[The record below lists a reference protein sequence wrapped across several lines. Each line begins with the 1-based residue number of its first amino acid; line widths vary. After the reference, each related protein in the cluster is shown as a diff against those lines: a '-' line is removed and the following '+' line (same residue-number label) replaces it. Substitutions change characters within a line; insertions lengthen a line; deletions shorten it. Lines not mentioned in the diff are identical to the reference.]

1 MQIEIKKDINSD
13 TLKTLAAKLEIL
25 NEQYSRHWM
34 KSIGSLLAYI
44 PFSEETSAIGWSFT
58 AYEKGEKLKVVPGEE
73 KILAALVVDVG
84 NGVRVFD
91 CETLLKEP
99 ERLENA
105 DEMIVIRAV
114 FSAEE
119 VTRQHIL

>member
-1 MQIEIKKDINSD
+1 M
-13 TLKTLAAKLEIL
+13 
-25 NEQYSRHWM
+25 
-34 KSIGSLLAYI
+34 
-44 PFSEETSAIGWSFT
+44 
-58 AYEKGEKLKVVPGEE
+58 KVVPGEE